1 MNPATHETEGSAS
14 APVLYMALELSN
26 KSWRLALSDGVK
38 RRQVVVPAADLGK
51 LAEAVAKAKE
61 RFKLPASARVVSC
74 YEAGRDGFWLHRHL
88 RSVGVE
94 NQVVDAASIEVSR
107 RLRHVKTDRLDGER
121 LLVKLIRHH
130 AGERGGWS
138 VVRVPSIEEED
149 ARHLHRELER
159 LKRERLAHRMRIQSL
174 LVTQRVRVTT
184 KSALRLRFGD
194 LTLWD
199 ASPLPAELKAELERE
214 VQRLALVE
222 RQIAAL
228 EAERR
233 ERLREP
239 KTEAERSIV
248 QLMRL
253 GAIGPTSAWLLV
265 MEFFGWRAFRNRREI
280 AALASLVGTPYSSG
294 DSERDQGISK
304 AGNRRVRAMIVEI
317 AWLWL
322 RFQPKSALSQW
333 YQRRFAGGG
342 LRMRRIGIVALAR
355 RLLIALWG
363 IPRERSDSRRRAA
376 HRLGDLTTVSHST
389 TGACSVEGWSKRP

>member
-1 MNPATHETEGSAS
+1 MNPAAHRNENNASAS
-14 APVLYMALELSN
+14 VLYMALELSN
-26 KSWRLALSDGVK
+26 KSWRLTFGGGGK
-38 RRQVVVPAADLGK
+38 RRQVSVPAADLMK
-51 LAEAVAKAKE
+51 LSEAVAKAKE
-61 RFKLPASARVVSC
+61 RFGMPASTPVVSC

-88 RSVGVE
+88 KSVGIQNEVI
-94 NQVVDAASIEVSR
+94 DAASIEVSR

-121 LLVKLIRHH
+121 LLDKLMRHH

-149 ARHLHRELER
+149 ARRLHRELER
-159 LKRERLAHRMRIQSL
+159 LKRERLAHRVRMQSL
-174 LVTQRVRVTT
+174 LVIHGMKVKI
-184 KSALRLRFGD
+184 KSTLRLGS

-199 ASPLPAELKAELERE
+199 GRPLPAELKAELERE
-214 VQRLALVE
+214 VERLTLVE
-222 RQIAAL
+222 RQIGSL
-228 EAERR
+228 ETERR

-265 MEFFGWRAFRNRREI
+265 MEFFGWRCFRNRREV
-280 AALASLVGTPYSSG
+280 AALAGLVGSPYNSG
-294 DSERDQGISK
+294 ESERDQGISK
-304 AGNRRVRAMIVEI
+304 AGNRRVRAMMVEI

-333 YQRRFAGGG
+333 YHRRFAGAG

-355 RLLIALWG
+355 RLLIALWRYLADG
-363 IPRERSDSRRRAA
+363 VIPEGA
-376 HRLGDLTTVSHST
+376 RLIASQI
-389 TGACSVEGWSKRP
+389 